1 MKLLQHFITIA
12 VASVD
17 IRDNTIAE
25 TARMDPASIA
35 ECELTKAG
43 TKEVTSFKELWR
55 DQTCVI
61 IFLRRFG

>member
-1 MKLLQHFITIA
+1 MS
-12 VASVD
+12 SVVT
-17 IRDNTIAE
+17 RYYTIAE

-43 TKEVTSFKELWR
+43 TKEVTSFKDLWR

>member
-1 MKLLQHFITIA
+1 
-12 VASVD
+12 
-17 IRDNTIAE
+17 
-25 TARMDPASIA
+25 MDPASIA

>member
-1 MKLLQHFITIA
+1 MQ
-12 VASVD
+12 
-17 IRDNTIAE
+17 RQQG
-25 TARMDPASIA
+25 RMDPASIA
-35 ECELTKAG
+35 ECELTNPA